1 MPHNLSEP
9 ALPQDSATVPADA
22 RAGSATGARLADL
35 LERGRER
42 LGGGPGGLRGL
53 DAELLLA
60 HVLRRPR
67 SHLLA
72 HAEDPAPSGCCAAY
86 EALLARAAAGEPLAY
101 LTGQREFWSLPLQ
114 VCPAVLIPRPE
125 TELAVERCLAL
136 LPERPCHVG
145 DLGTGSGA
153 IACALAS
160 ERPAWHIT
168 ATDCSSTA
176 LHVARGNAARLGLDR
191 IEFAEG
197 DWFEPLGGRRFDLLV
212 SNPPYVGAADPAL
225 AALAHEPRL
234 ALSPGPDALATL
246 RQIIALSP
254 THLLPGGYLVLEHG
268 ADQGRSV
275 ERALVAAGYAHVRCH
290 RDLAGHERVT
300 EARWRQ

>member
-9 ALPQDSATVPADA
+9 APPQDPAAASAGV
-22 RAGSATGARLADL
+22 RLRDL
-35 LERGRER
+35 LERGRDR
-42 LGGGPGGLRGL
+42 PL
-53 DAELLLA
+53 DAQVLLA
-60 HVLRRPR
+60 HALRRPR
-67 SHLLA
+67 SYLLA
-72 HAEDPAPSGCCAAY
+72 HAEDVAPAAAAAAY
-86 EALLARAAAGEPLAY
+86 EGLLARAVAGEPLAY
-101 LTGQREFWSLPLQ
+101 LTGQREFWSLLLQ

-136 LPERPCHVG
+136 LPEGPCRVC

-153 IACALAS
+153 IACALAA

-168 ATDCSSTA
+168 ATDCSSAA

-191 IEFAEG
+191 IEFIGG
-197 DWFEPLGGRRFDLLV
+197 DWLEPLGERRFDVLV
-212 SNPPYVGAADPAL
+212 SNPPYVEAADPAL
-225 AALAHEPRL
+225 AALAHEPQL
-234 ALSPGPDALATL
+234 ALSAGPDALAAL
-246 RQIIALSP
+246 RRIISSSP
-254 THLLPGGYLVLEHG
+254 PHLLPGGYLVLEHG
-268 ADQGRSV
+268 TDQARSV